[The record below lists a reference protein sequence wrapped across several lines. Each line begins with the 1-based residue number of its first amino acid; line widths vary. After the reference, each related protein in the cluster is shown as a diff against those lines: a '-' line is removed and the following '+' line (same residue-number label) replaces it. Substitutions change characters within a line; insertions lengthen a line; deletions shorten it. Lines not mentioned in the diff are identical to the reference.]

1 MRWPKRPP
9 DIHDDRENEMSL
21 RSQIGLRAGQ
31 TSMIRGAARLVLYAG
46 LATGLAGSLALGST
60 ATANA
65 APVVQSHQHGGQPGR
80 VAPWWGG
87 LHFRHGYGGTL
98 IGTVLSAP
106 VASTTLTTTAST
118 VPVTASFTITP
129 TGWQSA
135 TVTVD
140 VTANTKFRDPGDS
153 SPGLSDVLVGD
164 QVRVRGLNA
173 GTDTVD
179 AFSVQVPLVFQTGT
193 VLTMT
198 ATTTAPPTGTFTL
211 ATIGPKSLAIIGPKS
226 TDVSVNVL
234 TTTKFREPGVSS
246 PGLSDVLVGDQVTV
260 RGTQAGGGVVNAT
273 SVDVPLVTQT
283 GTVLT
288 GTATTISSTE
298 ETFTLAASGWKS
310 TNVTVD
316 VFSTT
321 TIRERGQSSVSFSDI
336 QGGDQVTVRGTQGGG
351 GIIDATSVLIRP
363 AGRGHGSPGSGGS
376 GGSPGSGGS
385 GGSPGFPGGPGH
397 HGHGR

>member
-1 MRWPKRPP
+1 
-9 DIHDDRENEMSL
+9 MSL

-164 QVRVRGLNA
+164 QV
-173 GTDTVD
+173 
-179 AFSVQVPLVFQTGT
+179 
-193 VLTMT
+193 
-198 ATTTAPPTGTFTL
+198 
-211 ATIGPKSLAIIGPKS
+211 
-226 TDVSVNVL
+226 
-234 TTTKFREPGVSS
+234 
-246 PGLSDVLVGDQVTV
+246 TV

-336 QGGDQVTVRGTQGGG
+336 QGGEQVTVRGTQGGG

>member
-1 MRWPKRPP
+1 
-9 DIHDDRENEMSL
+9 MSL
-21 RSQIGLRAGQ
+21 RSQVGLRAGQ
-31 TSMIRGAARLVLYAG
+31 TSMIRKAARLVLYAG

-65 APVVQSHQHGGQPGR
+65 APVAQAHQHGGQPGR
-80 VAPWWGG
+80 AAPWWGG
-87 LHFRHGYGGTL
+87 SHFRHGYGGTL
-98 IGTVLSAP
+98 TGTVLSAP
-106 VASTTLTTTAST
+106 VASTALTTTAST
-118 VPVTASFTITP
+118 IPVTASFTITP
-129 TGWQSA
+129 VGWQSS

-153 SPGLSDVLVGD
+153 SPSLSDVLLGD
-164 QVRVRGLNA
+164 QVIVRGMNA

-179 AFSVQVPLVFQTGT
+179 ASSVQVPLVFQTGT

-198 ATTTAPPTGTFTL
+198 ATTTAPPTGAFTL
-211 ATIGPKSLAIIGPKS
+211 ATIGPKS

-234 TTTKFREPGVSS
+234 STTKFREPGVSS
-246 PGLSDVLVGDQVTV
+246 PGLSNVLVGDQVTV

-273 SVDVPLVTQT
+273 SIDVPLVTQT

-288 GTATTISSTE
+288 GTATTISSME
-298 ETFTLAASGWKS
+298 ETFTLAAGSWKS

-321 TIRERGQSSVSFSDI
+321 TIRERGQSSVNFSDI
-336 QGGDQVTVRGTQGGG
+336 QGGDQVTVVGTQGGG
-351 GIIDATSVLIRP
+351 GVIDATSVLIRP
-363 AGRGHGSPGSGGS
+363 AGRGHGFPSSSGSGGS

-385 GGSPGFPGGPGH
+385 GGSPGFPGFPGGPGH